1 MLEDSPTITYSDLA
15 RRKDTKKDGA
25 QKFYSLLVLQK
36 VFSIIEENS
45 LLLSIPTT
53 LFQFQA
59 VEMDQDQNSI
69 YADLNIGKGACFDTD
84 ATLATAA
91 AR

>member
-45 LLLSIPTT
+45 LLLPTT

>member
-36 VFSIIEENS
+36 VFSIIEENY
-45 LLLSIPTT
+45 LLLPTT

>member
-45 LLLSIPTT
+45 LLSPTT